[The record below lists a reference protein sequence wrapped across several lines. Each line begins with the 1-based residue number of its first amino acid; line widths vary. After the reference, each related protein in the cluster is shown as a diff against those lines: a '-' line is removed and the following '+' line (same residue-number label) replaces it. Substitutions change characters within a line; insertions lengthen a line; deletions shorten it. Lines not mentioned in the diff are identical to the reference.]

1 MNQVDEMRMDKWL
14 FAVRLFK
21 TRGQAADACRG
32 GKITLNGTAVK
43 AAKTVRVGDTV
54 SVRQSPMVRS
64 FKVIGLTERRVGAKL
79 VENFAEDI
87 TPKSEWEKLRKA
99 KRKGR
104 DTRNKAQGRPSK
116 RERRLIDQFM
126 EIGGSS

>member
-21 TRGQAADACRG
+21 TRGQAADACQAGRI
-32 GKITLNGTAVK
+32 KLNDTAVK

-64 FKVIGLTERRVGAKL
+64 LKVIGLTEHRVGAKL

-87 TPKSEWEKLRKA
+87 TPKSEWEKLHKA
-99 KRKGR
+99 KREGS

-126 EIGGSS
+126 ELGGNR

>member
-1 MNQVDEMRMDKWL
+1 MAAAAL
-14 FAVRLFK
+14 
-21 TRGQAADACRG
+21 GQALEGDE
-32 GKITLNGTAVK
+32 
-43 AAKTVRVGDTV
+43 VGDTV

-64 FKVIGLTERRVGAKL
+64 LKVIGLTERRVGAKL

-99 KRKGR
+99 KREGS

-126 EIGGSS
+126 ELGGNR

>member
-32 GKITLNGTAVK
+32 GKIKLNDTAVK

-64 FKVIGLTERRVGAKL
+64 LKVIGLTKRRVGAKL

-99 KRKGR
+99 KRER
-104 DTRNKAQGRPSK
+104 SHTRNKAQGRPSK

-126 EIGGSS
+126 ELGGNR

>member
-32 GKITLNGTAVK
+32 GKIKLNDTAVK

-54 SVRQSPMVRS
+54 SVRQSPIVRS
-64 FKVIGLTERRVGAKL
+64 LKVIGLTERRVGLAAFFREGL
-79 VENFAEDI
+79 FDPCSTLFSMLGTCYVPSFACI
-87 TPKSEWEKLRKA
+87 
-99 KRKGR
+99 
-104 DTRNKAQGRPSK
+104 
-116 RERRLIDQFM
+116 F
-126 EIGGSS
+126 SSG

>member
-32 GKITLNGTAVK
+32 GKIKLNDTAVK

-99 KRKGR
+99 KMALGS
-104 DTRNKAQGRPSK
+104 GG
-116 RERRLIDQFM
+116 M
-126 EIGGSS
+126 EGSQDSTSRSRAGLGHDP

>member
-32 GKITLNGTAVK
+32 GKIKLNATAVK

-64 FKVIGLTERRVGAKL
+64 LKVIGLTERRVGAKL

-87 TPKSEWEKLRKA
+87 TPKSEWEKLRKT
-99 KRKGR
+99 KREGS

-126 EIGGSS
+126 ELGGNR

>member
-32 GKITLNGTAVK
+32 GKIKLNDAAVK

-54 SVRQSPMVRS
+54 SVRQSPIVRS
-64 FKVIGLTERRVGAKL
+64 LKVIDLTERRVGAKL

-87 TPKSEWEKLRKA
+87 TPKSEWDKLRTA
-99 KRKGR
+99 KREGS

-126 EIGGSS
+126 ELGGNT

>member
-1 MNQVDEMRMDKWL
+1 MDKWL

-32 GKITLNGTAVK
+32 GKIKLNDKAVK

-87 TPKSEWEKLRKA
+87 TPKSELEKLRRA
-99 KRKGR
+99 KREGSN
-104 DTRNKAQGRPSK
+104 TRNKAQGRPSK

-126 EIGGSS
+126 ELGGNT